1 MNKKE
6 LMIEMKANLKHYAIP
21 QNMNSRP
28 KAELVKMYKEAQRLG
43 LTLTSEVA
51 QWMMNNLLSTKT

>member
-28 KAELVKMYKEAQRLG
+28 KAELVKTYKEAQRLG
-43 LTLTSEVA
+43 LTLTPEVA
-51 QWMMNNLLSTKT
+51 Q